1 MKEQQKIVDILSRFR
16 LDGIYV
22 KYHQAIFYLFFGG
35 VSTLVN
41 LAAFGLCNYLFGI
54 NYQISNVISWILAVL
69 CAYITNKLWV
79 FESRGKSRRENVGEA
94 ALFYFFRIVSL
105 GIEMG
110 IMYIMIDMMD
120 LNVMLS
126 KIVANVISIIANF
139 FFSKLII
146 FRKSAV
152 HE

>member
-1 MKEQQKIVDILSRFR
+1 MEQKIVDILSKFH
-16 LDGIYV
+16 LDGFYN
-22 KYHQAIFYLFFGG
+22 KYRQVIIYLFFGA
-35 VSTLVN
+35 VSTVVN
-41 LAAFGLCNYLFGI
+41 ILTFWLCNYIFGI
-54 NYQISNVISWILAVL
+54 NYQISNVISWVFAVL

-79 FESRGKSRRENVGEA
+79 FESRGKSRKETAGEA

-146 FRKSAV
+146 FK
-152 HE
+152 

>member
-1 MKEQQKIVDILSRFR
+1 MEEKIVDILAKFR
-16 LDGIYV
+16 LDGFYN
-22 KYHQAIFYLFFGG
+22 KYRQAIIYLFFGA
-35 VSTLVN
+35 VSTVVN
-41 LAAFGLCNYLFGI
+41 ILTFWLCNYIFGI
-54 NYQISNVISWILAVL
+54 NYQISNVISWVLAVL

-79 FESRGKSRRENVGEA
+79 FESRGKSKKENVGEA

-146 FRKSAV
+146 FK
-152 HE
+152 

>member
-1 MKEQQKIVDILSRFR
+1 MLMEDFVLSILKKIR
-16 LDGIYV
+16 LDGIYI
-22 KYHQAIFYLFFGG
+22 KYRQAIFYLFFGG

-41 LAAFGLCNYLFGI
+41 IFTFWLCNYVFGV
-54 NYQISNVISWILAVL
+54 NYQVSNIISWVLAVL

-79 FESRGKSRRENVGEA
+79 FESRGKSKRQNMGEA
-94 ALFYFFRIVSL
+94 ALFYFVRIVSL

-110 IMYIMIDMMD
+110 IMYIMIDQMG

-146 FRKSAV
+146 FK
-152 HE
+152 

>member
-1 MKEQQKIVDILSRFR
+1 M
-16 LDGIYV
+16 
-22 KYHQAIFYLFFGG
+22 IFYLFFGV
-35 VSTLVN
+35 VSTIVN
-41 LAAFGLCNYLFGI
+41 IVTFWLCNYVLGV
-54 NYQISNVISWILAVL
+54 NYQISNVISWVFAVL

-79 FESRGKSRRENVGEA
+79 FDSRQKSRKATIGEA

-110 IMYIMIDMMD
+110 IMYIMIDLLD

-126 KIVANVISIIANF
+126 KIVANAISIIANF

-146 FRKSAV
+146 FK
-152 HE
+152 